1 MLDGEVRGNEADA
14 TPREPRNRHHS
25 FHIGTLQAEREQ
37 IDWREEQARAA
48 RVRIREHTCDC
59 KATFYELC
67 QAGGL
72 MFIRRTHR
80 GPKST
85 VVHESPWL
93 LTKETQELW
102 IRLLMGSAR

>member
-1 MLDGEVRGNEADA
+1 MGL
-14 TPREPRNRHHS
+14 
-25 FHIGTLQAEREQ
+25 LQAEHER
-37 IDWREEQARAA
+37 IDWRGEQARAA

-80 GPKST
+80 GPAGV
-85 VVHESPWL
+85 VVHESPWIPA
-93 LTKETQELW
+93 KEAQELW
-102 IRLLMGSAR
+102 LRLLSGSAR